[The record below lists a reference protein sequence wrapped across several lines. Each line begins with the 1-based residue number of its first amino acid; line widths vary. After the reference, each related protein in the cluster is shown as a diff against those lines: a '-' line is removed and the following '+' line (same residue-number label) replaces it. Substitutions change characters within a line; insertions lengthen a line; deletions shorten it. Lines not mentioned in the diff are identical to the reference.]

1 MSRGALPNRSTPE
14 TVSMRLNVI
23 ACEVLRRELYQAAA
37 RARHAAE
44 ITLLPQ
50 GLHDNSDTCRQ
61 RLQAEVD
68 AATAD
73 VCDAVLLGYGLCNNS
88 LVGVR
93 AGDVPLVVPR
103 AHDCITLLLG
113 SRERYQQLFGEEPGT
128 YWFSSG
134 WIEHQDRK
142 GEPIA
147 PRPNSGLGPD
157 YRADWDNLVAKY
169 GEDNARYLS
178 EFMDGWEAQY
188 TRGALIRFP
197 FDRHLGLEARVRAIC
212 DEKGWTY
219 VEVDGNL
226 ALLEAGLNA
235 PDGGWDA
242 ERFLT
247 VAPGEAVRASFDETI
262 LTAEPAACGPCAAC
276 APPREDGS
284 HPPGADDESESAR

>member
-1 MSRGALPNRSTPE
+1 
-14 TVSMRLNVI
+14 MRVKVI
-23 ACEVLRRELYQAAA
+23 ACDVLRRELYHAAA

-44 ITLLPQ
+44 VTLLPQ
-50 GLHDNSDTCRQ
+50 GLHDNSDTCRR
-61 RLQAEVD
+61 RLQAQVD
-68 AATAD
+68 AATAEE
-73 VCDAVLLGYGLCNNS
+73 CGAVVLGYGLCNNS

-93 AGDVPLVVPR
+93 AGEVPLVVPR

-113 SRERYQQLFGEEPGT
+113 SRERYQRLFEEAPGT

-134 WIEHQDRK
+134 WIEHRDRT

-157 YRADWDNLVAKY
+157 YRADWDDLVAKY

-178 EFMDGWEAQY
+178 EFMEGWEAAY

-197 FDRHLGLEARVRAIC
+197 FDRGLDLERRVRALC
-212 DEKGWTY
+212 DEKGWQY
-219 VEVDGNL
+219 VEVDGDL

-235 PDGGWDA
+235 PDDGWDD

-247 VAPGEAVRASFDETI
+247 VAPGEALRASFDETI
-262 LTAEPAACGPCAAC
+262 LAAEAARGPCPAC
-276 APPREDGS
+276 APPPEDAA
-284 HPPGADDESESAR
+284 GADDSEAHR